1 MPTQSREEA
10 RASARPAIIIPR
22 AGTARLQSQLSARAN
37 SKEVVVVDDFV
48 EHDLDTPT
56 ETELNQFYG
65 SKFLSA
71 VDVGNRKIPTNIE
84 SVGKVD
90 LRNGDG
96 TKRVRF
102 VLRLGGIDK
111 PMVLNVTNVNALI
124 EKLGRNPAS
133 WKGASV
139 GIYVD
144 PNVTYGG
151 KRVAG
156 LRLRVLGPVSAAKPV
171 ASPMSPEPP
180 QHDNAGIEDMS
191 DSIPF

>member
-1 MPTQSREEA
+1 MA
-10 RASARPAIIIPR
+10 
-22 AGTARLQSQLSARAN
+22 
-37 SKEVVVVDDFV
+37 DDFV

-56 ETELNQFYG
+56 EADLNQLYG
-65 SKFLSA
+65 SRFLSA
-71 VDVGNRKIPTNIE
+71 ADVGNRKIRTKIE
-84 SVGKVD
+84 KVRKEH

-102 VLRLGGIDK
+102 VLHLDGIDK

-124 EKLGRNPAS
+124 EKLGRNPAT
-133 WKGASV
+133 WIGTPV

-144 PNVTYGG
+144 ANVTYGG

-156 LRLRVLGPVSAAKPV
+156 LRLRVLGPVSAVKPV
-171 ASPMSPEPP
+171 APPMSPEPP
-180 QHDNAGIEDMS
+180 PHDGAGIEDMS

>member
-1 MPTQSREEA
+1 MELNME
-10 RASARPAIIIPR
+10 
-22 AGTARLQSQLSARAN
+22 
-37 SKEVVVVDDFV
+37 DFV
-48 EHDLDTPT
+48 ETDAATPT
-56 ETELNQFYG
+56 EADLNQVYG

-71 VDVGNRKIPTNIE
+71 ADVGDQKIRTEIE
-84 SVGKVD
+84 QVWKEH

-102 VLRLGGIDK
+102 VVRLSGIDK
-111 PMVLNVTNVNALI
+111 PMVLNMTNINALI
-124 EKLGRNPAS
+124 DKLGRNPAN
-133 WKGASV
+133 WKGAPI

-156 LRLRVLGPVSAAKPV
+156 LGLRVLGPVSTLKPV
-171 ASPMSPEPP
+171 APPVSPEPP
-180 QHDNAGIEDMS
+180 QHDGAGIEDMS